1 MELITA
7 TMDPGGTQYAEGYR
21 IPAYFGKR
29 LMTIVKRTGDDR
41 IRLLWYS
48 YPDHKEVM
56 SWPENTRLQE
66 IMDYISNL
74 PAKRDSMAFTLP

>member
-7 TMDPGGTQYAEGYR
+7 TMDPGGTQYAEGYK

-29 LMTIVKRTGDDR
+29 LMTLVKRTGDDR

-48 YPDHKEVM
+48 YPDHREVM
-56 SWPENTRLQE
+56 NWPKDTKLQE
-66 IMDYISNL
+66 IMDFIANL
-74 PAKRDSMAFTLP
+74 PEKRDMAAFQLP